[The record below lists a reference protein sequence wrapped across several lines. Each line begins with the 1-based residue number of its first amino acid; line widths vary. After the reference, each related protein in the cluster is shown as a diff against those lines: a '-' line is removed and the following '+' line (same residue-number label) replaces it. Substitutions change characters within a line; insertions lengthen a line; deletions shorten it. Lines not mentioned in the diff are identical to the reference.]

1 MAEMR
6 CPCHNVASESVLQVC
21 ESCVEPSVVVK
32 SPGATV
38 AEARISSLAL
48 PGEAEARRLLR
59 RALRDSEAA
68 AQRFGWRISCVC
80 ELPSSDADVGY
91 TGEDGT
97 IYVKVRD
104 PSASE
109 GGKGGCFY
117 AYAFVLATLL
127 HELVHLSHLGHGK
140 NFYRCLSTAL
150 ATCGAESWV
159 RREAASCRRPG
170 VQLPLEYAAHHG
182 RVALTRL
189 LLEARADPTPYSS
202 AKPGCMAPLARA
214 AVNGNAK
221 TAALLLA
228 ARANV
233 GETREPKGQS
243 ALDKALAAAEVT
255 GNAKTA
261 ALLLAARANVGD
273 VREPKGQSVLD
284 KAIAAA
290 EAGKDGDWWQIKKV
304 LGAEHSDRAVACQ
317 LRTSLAKDDTGHC
330 EDRAR
335 GAARSQRKRRSRSL
349 SEARILRGSLG
360 ATPEITRAP
369 SMPSL
374 PALQKTDVRHAVPL
388 SCLSG
393 SLAL

>member
-1 MAEMR
+1 
-6 CPCHNVASESVLQVC
+6 
-21 ESCVEPSVVVK
+21 
-32 SPGATV
+32 
-38 AEARISSLAL
+38 
-48 PGEAEARRLLR
+48 
-59 RALRDSEAA
+59 
-68 AQRFGWRISCVC
+68 
-80 ELPSSDADVGY
+80 VGY

-159 RREAASCRRPG
+159 RREAKYHVCAELVNAICDNDARRARALLAIMPEAASCRRPG

-233 GETREPKGQS
+233 GEAREPKGQS

-261 ALLLAARANVGD
+261 ALLLAARANVGE
-273 VREPKGQSVLD
+273 VREPKGQSALD

-304 LGAEHSDRAVACQ
+304 LGAEHSDRAVACE
-317 LRTSLAKDDTGHC
+317 LRTYLAKDDTGHC

-360 ATPEITRAP
+360 ATPEIARAP